1 MPEGLEIY
9 ALSYAVNKLFPGYTY
24 SVGKHLIVNGTE
36 DWSFGLSGRVY
47 INEEGTL
54 AKVNDGYIPG
64 SVKILD
70 NDIKTLGPSWCHIN
84 DVAIVI
90 ELVER
95 WSKSKKKLGAILL
108 DQKEISGIGV
118 AWGSEILHKAH
129 LRPDMSAQSELSLPD
144 AKGDLINAIFD
155 VRNSALNTYIE
166 FIEKSPNIKDVINR
180 WYLNL
185 YEIRTMKVYKK
196 GIPIEVAGRKWWV

>member
-70 NDIKTLGPSWCHIN
+70 NDIKT
-84 DVAIVI
+84 
-90 ELVER
+90 
-95 WSKSKKKLGAILL
+95 
-108 DQKEISGIGV
+108 
-118 AWGSEILHKAH
+118 
-129 LRPDMSAQSELSLPD
+129 
-144 AKGDLINAIFD
+144 F
-155 VRNSALNTYIE
+155 
-166 FIEKSPNIKDVINR
+166 
-180 WYLNL
+180 
-185 YEIRTMKVYKK
+185 RT
-196 GIPIEVAGRKWWV
+196 